1 MKTKRKGIIRT
12 IILIAVILTMSI
24 SFMGCGRMHG
34 YGGHHGMHGNNHT
47 DYNND
52 MNQWNY
58 FDRDTH

>member
-34 YGGHHGMHGNNHT
+34 YGGHHGMYGNNHT